1 MMIPLIDIR
10 ARIYDTAHDPLTHD
24 VMTIEEDGGQ
34 FAVALKLPPTAKDQH
49 TKCRDVVCRRQDR
62 HPHFGEYRSQGY
74 RSKRPQAQDPDFLVH
89 VVKEP
94 DSFFSRGEPS
104 SCACGRRK

>member
-1 MMIPLIDIR
+1 MMIALIDIR

-49 TKCRDVVCRRQDR
+49 TKCRDVVCRRKTVIPISANTDPR
-62 HPHFGEYRSQGY
+62 GI
-74 RSKRPQAQDPDFLVH
+74 AQ
-89 VVKEP
+89 
-94 DSFFSRGEPS
+94 S
-104 SCACGRRK
+104 GRRRRIPTFSSMW